1 MGEEGDEGTG
11 NLPHPSTFIPDNQL
25 FEQESQR
32 VPQDDISTHWWQ
44 ARVFTTSL
52 PR

>member
-1 MGEEGDEGTG
+1 MEEEGDEG

-32 VPQDDISTHWWQ
+32 VHQDDISTHWWQ
-44 ARVFTTSL
+44 ARDFTTSL